1 MAPMADRL
9 QNNGPIPPS
18 AKCPTCGAGHTSLQ
32 RQSLTKRAAK
42 VGAFGVFA
50 LGAASKTFKCTSCGY
65 TW

>member
-1 MAPMADRL
+1 MAIRNKL
-9 QNNGPIPPS
+9 QDNGPIPGS
-18 AKCPTCGAGHTSLQ
+18 AKCPTCGAGHKSLQ

-50 LGAASKTFKCTSCGY
+50 LGSASKTFKCTECGY